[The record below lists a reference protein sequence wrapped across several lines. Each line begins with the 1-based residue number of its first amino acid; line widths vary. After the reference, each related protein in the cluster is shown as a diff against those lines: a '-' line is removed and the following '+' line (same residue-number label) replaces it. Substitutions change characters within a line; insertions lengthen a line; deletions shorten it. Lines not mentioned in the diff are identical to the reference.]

1 MEDINAFNNL
11 GTLSQANQVLQAR
24 LAVLGDRKDLH
35 ELKYVPNDTPI
46 GILLIIMLGTS
57 SNAMR

>member
-35 ELKYVPNDTPI
+35 EL
-46 GILLIIMLGTS
+46 
-57 SNAMR
+57 R